1 MQRFARSKCVLTG
14 GDRQFSANGHNR
26 EWEPSMPRRHND
38 PSHAPEKSGKS
49 AKNGKIRAG
58 IGGWTFEPW
67 RGVFYPDDLAQAK
80 ELGYASRQLPVIEI
94 NGTYYSTQKPQTF
107 ARWAAETPDDFV
119 FTLKGPRYATN
130 RRELGGAGESIARFL
145 ESGVTE
151 LGDKLGP
158 LLWQFAPTKKFD
170 EADFGAF
177 LDLLPEKFNGRK
189 LQHAVE
195 VRHDS
200 FSTPA
205 FVDLARKKSVAIVF
219 ADHAKYPAI
228 ADVTGDF
235 VYARLQTGKDDIP
248 TAYTPTALNEWVA
261 RAKVWAEGGVPDDLH
276 VAEPDGKPKQKARD
290 VFVFFIH
297 EGKIR
302 APHAA
307 MAFMERLTRKP
318 RA

>member
-1 MQRFARSKCVLTG
+1 MPLRHTDLT
-14 GDRQFSANGHNR
+14 H
-26 EWEPSMPRRHND
+26 P
-38 PSHAPEKSGKS
+38 PEKSGKS
-49 AKNGKIRAG
+49 AKSGKIRAG

-67 RGVFYPDDLAQAK
+67 RGVFYPDKLAQAK
-80 ELGYASRQLPVIEI
+80 ELGYASRHLPVIEI

-107 ARWAAETPDDFV
+107 ARWASETPDDFI

-130 RRELGGAGESIARFL
+130 RRELAGAGDSITRFL

-170 EADFGAF
+170 EVDFGAF
-177 LDLLPEKFNGRK
+177 LDLLPEKFDGRK
-189 LQHAVE
+189 LLHAVE

-205 FVDLARKKSVAIVF
+205 FVKLAREKAVAIVF

-248 TAYTPTALNEWVA
+248 TAYPPKALDEWAA
-261 RAKVWAEGGVPDDLH
+261 RAKVWAEGSVPKDLP
-276 VAEPDGKPKQKARD
+276 VVDANAKVKQRARD
-290 VFVFFIH
+290 TFVFFIH
-297 EGKIR
+297 EGKVR

-307 MAFMERLTRKP
+307 MTFMERITR
-318 RA
+318 